1 MVVIVTTAVKTPQG
15 NDNFYQTVPNL
26 TSSFRTFVRA
36 LVNSTKALVSD
47 VFDGITPANELSQ
60 ALSSRLYTT
69 INCQK
74 NCGKRFTYILKYNVR
89 VDCGCQETPR
99 ESNTHP

>member
-36 LVNSTKALVSD
+36 LVNSTKALISD
-47 VFDGITPANELSQ
+47 VVDGITPANELSQ
-60 ALSSRLYTT
+60 ALSSQLQPS
-69 INCQK
+69 IIVK
-74 NCGKRFTYILKYNVR
+74 KLWKKVHIHIKI
-89 VDCGCQETPR
+89 
-99 ESNTHP
+99 